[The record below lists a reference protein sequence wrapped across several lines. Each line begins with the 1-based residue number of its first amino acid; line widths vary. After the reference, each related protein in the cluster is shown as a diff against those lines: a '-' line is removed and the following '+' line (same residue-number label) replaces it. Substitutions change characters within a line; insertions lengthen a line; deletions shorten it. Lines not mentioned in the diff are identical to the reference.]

1 MKTILII
8 EDQPDVRDLVRMTL
22 EMKNYSVQEAADG
35 ERGLLA
41 AANLQPDVVL
51 LDLLMPGALN
61 GLAVCQRIK
70 ADPHLKRTAVVILT
84 GRTEPGVREAA
95 LQAGADDFLIKPFS
109 PRQLLQVV
117 QRLA

>member
-41 AANLQPDVVL
+41 AASNPPDVVL

-70 ADPHLKRTAVVILT
+70 ADPRLKRTAVVILT
-84 GRTEPGVREAA
+84 GRTEPGVRDAA

>member
-1 MKTILII
+1 MKRILII

-22 EMKNYSVQEAADG
+22 EMKNFSVQEAADG
-35 ERGLLA
+35 EHGVLLA
-41 AANLQPDVVL
+41 LGTQPDVVL

-61 GLAVCQRIK
+61 GLAVCQRLK
-70 ADPHLKRTAVVILT
+70 ADARLKRTAVIVLT

-95 LQAGADDFLIKPFS
+95 LQAGADDFLVKPFS
-109 PRQLLQVV
+109 PRQLLHVV